1 MSEITLGSYL
11 KKIRIENKFT
21 IKALSDMINFSTTYI
36 SSVENDKKNNPSLKF
51 LEAYIYGVAETDKDI
66 FTYKKKIKD
75 ITAGKYFES
84 NSHSLMD
91 AFMKTNAPNVM
102 ILQKNN
108 LTFDK
113 KFDFPVND
121 IAFHLKDKYNSKYFR
136 KLKVTDDDRTY
147 IHNLINDYFI
157 RKVQIQKREVKHQL
171 ENDVIDKSKAIKYI
185 NDYDELIA
193 KLNDPNDLQY

>member
-1 MSEITLGSYL
+1 
-11 KKIRIENKFT
+11 
-21 IKALSDMINFSTTYI
+21 
-36 SSVENDKKNNPSLKF
+36 
-51 LEAYIYGVAETDKDI
+51 DKDI